1 MRIQSL
7 ILMMMMIILTISRL
21 STCRDLRRESNKLL
35 HIGVHQA
42 QGPVGPPSR
51 FNSKYSS
58 YFNLPANS
66 PKKSRSKDK
75 DNESSYRASYRLTPG
90 GPNPLHN

>member
-7 ILMMMMIILTISRL
+7 ILVTMVFILSISHL
-21 STCRDLRRESNKLL
+21 SNCRDLRKESKRYSS
-35 HIGVHQA
+35 QA

-51 FNSKYSS
+51 FNSTYSS
-58 YFNLPANS
+58 YFNFPANS
-66 PKKSRSKDK
+66 PKKSRNK
-75 DNESSYRASYRLTPG
+75 DNDESSYRVSYRITPG